1 MIPVFPPEAGASEA
15 GLPLALLAG
24 GMASRLGAMTER
36 IPKSLLEVAGEPFVA
51 HQLRLLAAQ
60 GVRDV
65 VICCGHLGGI
75 IADFVGDGERF
86 GCRVRYSFD
95 GPPLLG
101 TGGAIRKALPMLGPR
116 FWVMYGDSYLTAAF
130 GPAMRA
136 FEVSEK
142 LGLMTVFQNDHRWDA
157 SNVEFAEGAIVRYS
171 KHQRTLE
178 MRHIDYGLGI
188 YSAQTFAD
196 WPEGAAFD
204 LAKVQSDLIARDAMA
219 GFEVTERFFE
229 IGSFDGLAETDAFL
243 RGRLLAVAGVG
254 A

>member
-1 MIPVFPPEAGASEA
+1 MRAFPPEADASEA

-36 IPKSLLEVAGEPFVA
+36 IPKSMLEVAGEPFIA
-51 HQLRLLAAQ
+51 HQLQLLASQ

-65 VICCGHLGGI
+65 VICCGHLGGMI
-75 IADFVGDGERF
+75 SDFVGDGDGF
-86 GCRVRYSFD
+86 GCRVRYCFD

-130 GPAMRA
+130 DPALRA
-136 FEVSEK
+136 FEDSGQ
-142 LGLMTVFQNDHRWDA
+142 LGLMTVFRNENRWDA
-157 SNVEFAEGAIVRYS
+157 SNVEFAKGRIVRYDKRERS
-171 KHQRTLE
+171 VE

-188 YSAQTFAD
+188 YSAAAFAD

-204 LAKVQSDLIARDAMA
+204 LSEVQSDLIARGAMA
-219 GFEVTERFFE
+219 GLEVPERFFE
-229 IGSFDGLAETDAFL
+229 IGSVDGLAETDAFL
-243 RGRLLAVAGVG
+243 RGRLLAGAGVD

>member
-1 MIPVFPPEAGASEA
+1 MRAFPPEAGAGEA
-15 GLPLALLAG
+15 TLPLALLAG

-36 IPKSLLEVAGEPFVA
+36 VPKSMLEVAGEPFIA
-51 HQLRLLAAQ
+51 HQLRLLAGQ

-65 VICCGHLGGI
+65 VMCCGHLGGM
-75 IADFVGDGERF
+75 IADFIGDGERF

-101 TGGAIRKALPMLGPR
+101 TGGAIRKALPLLEPH

-130 GPAMRA
+130 GPALRA
-136 FEVSEK
+136 FGDSGK
-142 LGLMTVFQNDHRWDA
+142 LGLMTVFRNDDRWDA
-157 SNVEFAEGAIVRYS
+157 SNVEFAEGRIVRYD
-171 KHQRTLE
+171 KREPTPE

-188 YSAQTFAD
+188 YSAAAFAN
-196 WPEGAAFD
+196 WPEGSAFD
-204 LAKVQSDLIARDAMA
+204 LAEVQGDLIARGAMA

-229 IGSFDGLAETDAFL
+229 IGSVDGLAETDELL
-243 RGRLLAVAGVG
+243 RERLQTRAGAG